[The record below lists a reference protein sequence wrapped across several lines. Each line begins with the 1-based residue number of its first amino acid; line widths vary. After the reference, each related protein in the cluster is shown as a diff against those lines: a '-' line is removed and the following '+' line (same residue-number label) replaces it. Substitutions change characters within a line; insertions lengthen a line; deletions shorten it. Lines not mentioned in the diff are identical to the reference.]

1 MSMIDLFTP
10 SHRHGLRN
18 LIIALLAIVVVAGIA
33 IVAVVHATHNES
45 GSSNVQSIRGPLD
58 SVSVSGRIGAIP
70 VVTMG
75 QPVTVNL
82 AKAKVLETG
91 TGREITKDSP
101 ILLAIT
107 SFDGKTGENL
117 SADGRPDLVVGS
129 ADQAT
134 LNDALLDIV
143 VGLHEGS
150 RVLVAHPLASSQG
163 EAAKTSDQ
171 GTELLVIDILYSIAN
186 GSEDT
191 GESSGV
197 LSVTMTDE
205 GPVIE
210 HGSDVPTDVTTQILI
225 KGEGQQVTSSDQIV
239 VQYAAVGWNDG
250 VVRASTW
257 QTGKPEVVSMLTAMT
272 GLKQTLVDQ
281 RVGSRL
287 AISIPPD
294 LANGDDTLC
303 IVIDILGTEP
313 ASDNASQSDA
323 SAEHTGVAP
332 SD

>member
-45 GSSNVQSIRGPLD
+45 GSSNESIRGPLD

-163 EAAKTSDQ
+163 EAAKASDQ
-171 GTELLVIDILYSIAN
+171 DTELLVIDILYSIAN

-197 LSVTMTDE
+197 LSVKMTDE

-313 ASDNASQSDA
+313 ASDNASQSGA

>member
-1 MSMIDLFTP
+1 MSMIDLFKP
-10 SHRHGLRN
+10 SYRHGLRN
-18 LIIALLAIVVVAGIA
+18 LTIALLATVVVAGAA
-33 IVAVVHATHNES
+33 IIAVVHATHNDS
-45 GSSNVQSIRGPLD
+45 GSSKVQGIRGPLD

-75 QPVTVNL
+75 QPVAVNV
-82 AKAKVLETG
+82 AKAKVLEIG
-91 TGREITKDSP
+91 TGRQITKDSP

-150 RVLVAHPLASSQG
+150 RVLVAHPLASSQSKL
-163 EAAKTSDQ
+163 AKPTDQ
-171 GTELLVIDILYSIAN
+171 DSELLVIDILYSIAN

-210 HGSDVPTDVTTQILI
+210 HGSDVPTDVTTGHIERSDCGSVRRSGMERRRCSSI
-225 KGEGQQVTSSDQIV
+225 DMADGQ
-239 VQYAAVGWNDG
+239 ARG
-250 VVRASTW
+250 
-257 QTGKPEVVSMLTAMT
+257 
-272 GLKQTLVDQ
+272 
-281 RVGSRL
+281 RL
-287 AISIPPD
+287 NAHR
-294 LANGDDTLC
+294 DDRLEADSC
-303 IVIDILGTEP
+303 
-313 ASDNASQSDA
+313 
-323 SAEHTGVAP
+323 
-332 SD
+332 